1 MREISISGRLKR
13 DLLSHFEEARFQ
25 TDELFQV
32 VRSHAL
38 YERPIVERHRIV
50 FYLGHIEAFDWNLI
64 CAGRFG
70 MKSFH
75 SEFDR
80 LFAFGI
86 DPINGNLPD
95 DQPADW
101 PGEAEIHAYNRR
113 VRNAVDQCLDRA
125 SSVYHTSP
133 SRLPAPFH
141 CGFYHQLFGTS
152 STTRSTSRFHSGLEL
167 RYYVSE

>member
-1 MREISISGRLKR
+1 VREISISGRLKR
-13 DLLSHFEEARFQ
+13 DLLSHFEKARFR
-25 TDELFQV
+25 TDELFQT

-50 FYLGHIEAFDWNLI
+50 FYLGHLEAFDWNLI

-75 SEFDR
+75 PEFDR

-125 SSVYHTSP
+125 SDDQFFWVAIEH
-133 SRLPAPFH
+133 RLMHAETLAFMLHWLP
-141 CGFYHQLFGTS
+141 YELK
-152 STTRSTSRFHSGLEL
+152 RDSG
-167 RYYVSE
+167 